1 MEKDLKTEKARQ
13 EDSALNR
20 ALLWVAGAIILE
32 VLLVLI
38 DRYYINFYTDEQSV
52 ALALGIGTAVRVGC
66 VLFLMVCVAGAV
78 WTWLRRKKGEGLMLP
93 WGITLAGFA
102 LFFFFALIWHFNSDG
117 VALLYVLIP
126 AAAVL
131 ALVYYLYQRE
141 CFLAVA
147 LTALGLLGIWLVR
160 KGSYGP
166 YATLI
171 DVYLV
176 GMAVV
181 SVLALIALA
190 LLQKRG
196 GVLSWKGGSV
206 RVLHKKTNYPLLY
219 VTCVL
224 MLAAFVAALV
234 LSPALMYYLIFALIA
249 WAFIL
254 VVYHTVQM
262 L

>member
-1 MEKDLKTEKARQ
+1 MAGKF
-13 EDSALNR
+13 NR
-20 ALLWVAGAIILE
+20 AISSTGNIS
-32 VLLVLI
+32 I
-38 DRYYINFYTDEQSV
+38 DE
-52 ALALGIGTAVRVGC
+52 
-66 VLFLMVCVAGAV
+66 
-78 WTWLRRKKGEGLMLP
+78 
-93 WGITLAGFA
+93 
-102 LFFFFALIWHFNSDG
+102 
-117 VALLYVLIP
+117 
-126 AAAVL
+126 
-131 ALVYYLYQRE
+131 
-141 CFLAVA
+141 
-147 LTALGLLGIWLVR
+147 VR

-224 MLAAFVAALV
+224 MLAAFAAALV